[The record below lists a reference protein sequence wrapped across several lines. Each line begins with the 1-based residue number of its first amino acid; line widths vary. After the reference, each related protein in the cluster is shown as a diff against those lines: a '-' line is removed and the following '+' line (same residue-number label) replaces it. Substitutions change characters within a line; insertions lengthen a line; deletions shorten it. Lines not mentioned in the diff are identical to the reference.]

1 MDFLPDSIDRIT
13 DRLAELVKLLP
24 PVYDDDPGN
33 LDTIVH
39 QEPGSAVRSHLIRTG
54 DWVIKSEDSVPAD
67 VLAPGNVSVPV
78 EKQNAKRRQWPRAG
92 ASRSIGSERAV
103 QSFVRAGFL
112 MLIVC
117 MDSMGI

>member
-1 MDFLPDSIDRIT
+1 MDFFPDSIDRIPC
-13 DRLAELVKLLP
+13 RLAELVKPLP

-39 QEPGSAVRSHLIRTG
+39 QEPGRAVRSHLIRTG
-54 DWVIKSEDSVPAD
+54 DWRIKSEDSVPAD
-67 VLAPGNVSVPV
+67 VLAAKHVSVPV
-78 EKQNAKRRQWPRAG
+78 EKQNATRRQWPRAG

-117 MDSMGI
+117 IGSPDM